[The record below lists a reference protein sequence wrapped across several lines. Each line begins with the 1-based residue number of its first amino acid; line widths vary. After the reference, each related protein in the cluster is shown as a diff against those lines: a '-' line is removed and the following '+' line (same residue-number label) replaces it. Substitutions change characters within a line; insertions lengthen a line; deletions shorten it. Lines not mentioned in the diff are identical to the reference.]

1 MLASATKVLDGS
13 NVIAMTDTIKVV
25 SWGPDPQSGG
35 EAINIEVH
43 YSDGRKAAI
52 VLKPGRLPSIGN
64 HLREELDQLAKVLQ
78 QAPISQAASKFK
90 SRDHLRCLP
99 CSANLVKN
107 SKV

>member
-1 MLASATKVLDGS
+1 MHASATEVLDGS

-78 QAPISQAASKFK
+78 QAPISQA
-90 SRDHLRCLP
+90 D
-99 CSANLVKN
+99 
-107 SKV
+107 

>member
-1 MLASATKVLDGS
+1 MHASATEVLDGS

-25 SWGPDPQSGG
+25 SWGPDPQSG
-35 EAINIEVH
+35 INIEVH

-78 QAPISQAASKFK
+78 QAPISQA
-90 SRDHLRCLP
+90 D
-99 CSANLVKN
+99 
-107 SKV
+107 

>member
-1 MLASATKVLDGS
+1 MHASATEVLDGS

-52 VLKPGRLPSIGN
+52 VLKPGRLPSIGD
-64 HLREELDQLAKVLQ
+64 HLRDELNVLAKALQ
-78 QAPISQAASKFK
+78 EAPISQA
-90 SRDHLRCLP
+90 H
-99 CSANLVKN
+99 
-107 SKV
+107 

>member
-1 MLASATKVLDGS
+1 MHASATKVLDGS

-25 SWGPDPQSGG
+25 SWGHPQSGG

-64 HLREELDQLAKVLQ
+64 HLREELDQLAKALQ
-78 QAPISQAASKFK
+78 QAPISQA
-90 SRDHLRCLP
+90 D
-99 CSANLVKN
+99 
-107 SKV
+107 